1 MWYNRNVIT
10 GHVQAVQYCDRKYS
24 LLSDDWH
31 GRPQEFLQG
40 EEKLAPFP
48 LHPSS
53 LSPFTLTPIPPLSF
67 FCPLPIALPFPLEA
81 TPLNLDRGV
90 LEHCS
95 LPQRGLG
102 QSPGR
107 SRTLVYF
114 EHMNVFCGNDFCF
127 FCEKQNV
134 VIEAKFQGRASTA
147 SCPYLRAGAVLEKNI
162 WGAWPP

>member
-1 MWYNRNVIT
+1 MTGMGARRNSCK
-10 GHVQAVQYCDRKYS
+10 GRKNS
-24 LLSDDWH
+24 LL
-31 GRPQEFLQG
+31 FLFIP
-40 EEKLAPFP
+40 APFHRLLSLP
-48 LHPSS
+48 SLHS
-53 LSPFTLTPIPPLSF
+53 LFSA
-67 FCPLPIALPFPLEA
+67 PLPIALPFPLEA